1 MANDKEDAD
10 ILDSLEREAKEF
22 DKVQNARPCSPQDV
36 KTNPIRMPKSTVS
49 SRPEHPPRH
58 GA

>member
-22 DKVQNARPCSPQDV
+22 DKVRRPYSPQGV
-36 KTNPIRMPKSTVS
+36 KLIPSGCGN
-49 SRPEHPPRH
+49 RP
-58 GA
+58 

>member
-22 DKVQNARPCSPQDV
+22 DKVRGNDGARHEANTS
-36 KTNPIRMPKSTVS
+36 RMPKSTVRLS
-49 SRPEHPPRH
+49 HH
-58 GA
+58 